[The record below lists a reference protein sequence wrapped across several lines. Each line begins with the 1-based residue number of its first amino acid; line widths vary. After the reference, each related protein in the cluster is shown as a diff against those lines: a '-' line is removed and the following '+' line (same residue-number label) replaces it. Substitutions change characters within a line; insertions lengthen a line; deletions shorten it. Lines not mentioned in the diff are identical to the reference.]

1 MESLFSKI
9 IELVKKYDKIIL
21 MGHIHPDMDAYGSCL
36 GLSCILDSL
45 HKENY
50 IFLDVN
56 NEENIESIKQGI
68 SLMENINYVNK
79 DNYKD
84 IINDNTLLIICDTHL
99 RERLEYPEILDEI
112 KNVIVLDHHIKMPNY
127 IKDTELFYIDS
138 TLSCVVELIGYFA
151 KYLYVDIPN
160 ITATIM
166 LAGMEV
172 DTNGFNIKITE
183 RAFVCA
189 GYLIN
194 EGADPILKQQL
205 LQEEKKDFL
214 RRADYIK
221 SSYIFE
227 KKYAICLLDS
237 MGTTQMELAEVSDEL
252 LKFEGVEASFTIGQL
267 EGKKIG
273 ISARSLG
280 NVDVCNIMKQMGGGG
295 HATDAATQ
303 VSNVTIKGL
312 EKRLKK
318 ILFMEE
324 KGENYV

>member
-36 GLSCILDSL
+36 GLSCILDFL
-45 HKENY
+45 NKENY
-50 IFLDVN
+50 IFLDIN

-68 SLMENINYVNK
+68 SLMDNINYVNK

-84 IINDNTLLIICDTHL
+84 IVNDNTLLIICDTHL

-205 LQEEKKDFL
+205 LQEEKKNFL

-227 KKYAICLLDS
+227 KKYAICLLYS
-237 MGTTQMELAEVSDEL
+237 GETTQMELAEVSDNL
-252 LKFEGVEASFTIGQL
+252 LKFEGIEASFTIGQL
-267 EGKKIG
+267 GKNKVG

-280 NVDVCNIMKQMGGGG
+280 NVDVCEIMKQMGGGG

-303 VSNVTIKGL
+303 VNNVTMKGL
-312 EKRLKK
+312 EKKLKK
-318 ILFMEE
+318 ILYTEVIE
-324 KGENYV
+324 